1 MGKIGSVWPVSF
13 LKIIMLFFYSK
24 AYLFSFFHVYNYLA
38 LSNLICREGNLL
50 PVINLNNVLVIKTCL
65 WFSPTYYIIFV
76 SELLSYYHLKK
87 SNPRICHF
95 LFIYLFFF
103 FFFLAIS
110 VSIKTNVD
118 VLRTLLK
125 NIFY

>member
-1 MGKIGSVWPVSF
+1 MGKIGSAWPVSF

-87 SNPRICHF
+87 IESQNLSF
-95 LFIYLFFF
+95 FILL